1 MKVLLDAN
9 IVIAIEGDTN
19 RQHVNSVLA
28 ASLHRLI
35 LAADGT
41 PCIIENVRDDFVR
54 ATDTELRARR
64 LREISKYLALARLSI
79 GRDFAEKAGY
89 RWPLAPNDKVD
100 AAHLLAV
107 DRNAVTWLV
116 TEDRGIHRRAQN
128 LGLADRVMFLA
139 DAVVSLKA
147 LIFEPIEHHAVES
160 VSPHQLDLSD
170 PIFDSLRVGYPGFDA
185 WWQSKVVAE
194 NRHCLVLGST
204 ERVSGFAVLKTD
216 SPDIGGLPGRVL
228 KICTFKISDT
238 AIGAK
243 RGELLLGAVIEHARS
258 NAYNSCFVEVQ
269 EHHGPLIALLREFG
283 FYALGEKSPGEQV
296 FGKILTPHL
305 DVETCDHPLEYNR
318 KYGPGA
324 MLVRRAYLIPVIPIW
339 HEMLFPA
346 TSPQPSLFDQTYGNA
361 VRKVYLCHSNINKL
375 SPGDALF
382 FLRTHSKQAI
392 HAVGVLEA
400 TLRTSDVDQVV
411 AFAGT
416 RTVFSRADIEGM
428 CDRPVLAIRFRLN
441 AILERPHSVGELQ
454 ELGVLKRS
462 PQSIAELR
470 SERGKQWARAV
481 VEE

>member
-19 RQHVNSVLA
+19 RQHVNAEVA

-54 ATDTELRARR
+54 STDNDLRARR
-64 LREISKYLALARLSI
+64 LREISKYFALARLNI
-79 GRDFAEKAGY
+79 GQEFAEKAGY
-89 RWPLAPNDKVD
+89 KWPLSPNDKVD

-107 DRNAVTWLV
+107 HRNAVTWLV

-147 LIFEPIEHHAVES
+147 LIFEPIEHYAVDS

-170 PIFDSLRVGYPGFDA
+170 PIFDSLRVGYPGFDT
-185 WWQSKVVAE
+185 WWQNKVVAD

-204 ERVSGFAVLKTD
+204 ERISGFAVLKAD
-216 SPDIGGLPGRVL
+216 SPDVGSLPGRVL
-228 KICTFKISDT
+228 KICTFKISDD

-243 RGELLLGAVIEHARS
+243 RGELLLGTVIEHARS
-258 NAYNSCFVEVQ
+258 NAYDSCFVEIQ

-283 FYALGEKSPGEQV
+283 FYRLGEKSPGEHV

-305 DVETCDHPLEYNR
+305 DHEHYADPLGYNR
-318 KYGPGA
+318 RYGPGA
-324 MLVRRAYLIPVIPIW
+324 MLVQRAYLIPVIPAW
-339 HEMLFPA
+339 HEMLFPS
-346 TSPQPSLFDQTYGNA
+346 TSSQPSLFDQTYGNA
-361 VRKVYLCHSNINKL
+361 VRKVYLCHSNIEKL
-375 SPGDALF
+375 RPGDALF
-382 FLRTHSKQAI
+382 FLRTRSEQAV

-400 TLRTSDVDQVV
+400 TLRTTDADQIVG
-411 AFAGT
+411 FAGT
-416 RTVFSRADIEGM
+416 RTVFSRADIEKM

-441 AILERPHSVGELQ
+441 AILERPQSVVELR
-454 ELGVLKRS
+454 ELGVVSRS
-462 PQSIAELR
+462 PQSIAELK
-470 SERGKQWARAV
+470 SERGILWARAV